1 MNKYMSKAV
10 SLLSA
15 GAMTLS
21 VIAPMSSGAGFSS
34 ANVSYLTEADSGNHF
49 GTSGYSLSLPK
60 FAFSNGE
67 GSTELI
73 MRPTYGSST
82 SSAAEEFPASF
93 DMRTDGSLNGVKDQ
107 GPYGTCWTHSSAASA
122 ESSVMDIDPS
132 VDLSEMHT
140 AFFTYAGP
148 QQKGY
153 DSSLE
158 YYEILDLGGKAS
170 DVVNLWSQW
179 LGPVREEKIPYGD
192 PEIFARQEIRN
203 LSDDA
208 DYHLRNAYLFD
219 LEKDQSDLEAVNQ
232 KIKSFIYNGNAVD
245 ASFYVDEIG
254 YYDFSYDTYYTR
266 LPQRLANHAITIVG
280 WDDNMPADHF
290 KNTPAGDGAWLCR
303 NSWGLNF
310 SDLGFFWISY
320 YDKSLTDFA
329 VYELDDKDNFKKN
342 YHYDTFTPVQSMSA
356 FDEEDINGKSY
367 CANVF
372 SAMTDETIK
381 AVSTYAVNPDSEIEI
396 YIYTGLTDLHDPTS
410 GELASYKKVTPSM
423 TGYLT
428 IDLDDYADVETG
440 EDFSVVAAIY
450 NEDTPYVIPVETAM
464 YVQDDEDDSL
474 YDIGGSASKELI
486 ESYTYRGESFFS
498 ADGKSWTDTLD
509 DPYTYSEEEE
519 QDILQ
524 SLNEDL
530 FYGLEPED
538 EDFIDEAKQS
548 YNMFKRLFES
558 GSVHVKLGNI
568 PLKVFTDPKGTVEFS
583 RPSGEVPADSYVT
596 LRSPEGEQ
604 IYYSI
609 NNGDIMEYNTE
620 PEPEQIKVT
629 EKMNIGAYTSS
640 GAYSER
646 TYSPLKAQL
655 SALYV
660 DTSEEK
666 PYCRQAKR
674 INDSLYEVEL
684 YSFEDGL
691 KFMPVASGDTVI
703 NGGALKAFEFG
714 QWTNVDIGVT
724 TVKFDLKKEGA
735 LDNTVEVRIINSPF
749 NVELG
754 NEMIY
759 YSSADE
765 VYTKDG
771 KLIPDG
777 SYVGD
782 LAGQKVIAKIGSNEI
797 EWEIPERNELPELEI
812 DTLSETLGFIPNDI
826 AGLLEIAP
834 MAEPQDDDYTVPEYR
849 LVDGAWV
856 NSGMVMNKA
865 IRIIPGETLTLR
877 LKEGNG
883 KFASLPVTIEVPQ
896 APDAPEILP
905 EYRQEGMGMV
915 FDDYDYD
922 IARTDQGMNI
932 SFEEYAQKLGYKNTE
947 ACLDIVA
954 ARLGAESDIARAV
967 GYGSWNNE
975 SSYPFGQQLLIR
987 KAATETEFA
996 SKAVVVQYWEKGDVN
1011 KDGTVDGSD
1020 ATIVLKHFGRIMHF
1034 PDPVIPE
1041 EDQYLGDMNGD
1052 GTIDGTDATLILR
1065 IFGQRLAEMS
1075 KE

>member
-1 MNKYMSKAV
+1 MNKYLSKAV
-10 SLLSA
+10 SVLSA
-15 GAMTLS
+15 GAMTLP
-21 VIAPMSSGAGFSS
+21 VIAPLCSGAGFL
-34 ANVSYLTEADSGNHF
+34 AAEVSHLTENGNENHF
-49 GTSGYSLSLPK
+49 GTSDYSLSLPQ
-60 FAFSNGE
+60 FVYSNGE
-67 GSTELI
+67 GSNELI
-73 MRPTYGSST
+73 MRPKYGSSS

-122 ESSVMDIDPS
+122 ESSVMAIDPT

-140 AFFTYAGP
+140 AYFTYAGP
-148 QQKGY
+148 MQKGY

-179 LGPVREEKIPYGD
+179 MGPVREEKLPYGD
-192 PEIFARQEIRN
+192 PEIFAKQEIRDLCN
-203 LSDDA
+203 EA

-219 LEKDQSDLEAVNQ
+219 LEKDHSNFEDVSQT
-232 KIKSFIYNGNAVD
+232 IKSFIYNGNAVD

-254 YYDFSYDTYYTR
+254 YYSYSYNSYYTR

-290 KNTPAGDGAWLCR
+290 KGTPAGDGAWLCR
-303 NSWGLNF
+303 NSWGLNYN
-310 SDLGFFWISY
+310 DQGFFWISY

-342 YHYDTFTPVQSMSA
+342 YHHDTFTPVQSMSA
-356 FDEEDINGKSY
+356 FDEGDINGKSY
-367 CANVF
+367 CANIF
-372 SAMTDETIK
+372 RAENNETIK

-396 YIYTGLTDLHDPTS
+396 YIYTGLTNPTDPTS
-410 GELASYKKVTPSM
+410 GELASYKKITSPL
-423 TGYLT
+423 TGCIT

-464 YVQDDEDDSL
+464 YVLNDDDESL
-474 YDIGGSASKELI
+474 YDIGGSTSEEFI
-486 ESYTYRGESFFS
+486 DRYTGRGESFFS
-498 ADGKSWTDTLD
+498 ADGMSWTDTID

-519 QDILQ
+519 QEIIS
-524 SLNEDL
+524 SLREDL

-538 EDFIDEAKQS
+538 TEFIYESETSFA
-548 YNMFKRLFES
+548 MFKNLFDS

-609 NNGDIMEYNTE
+609 NNGDIMEYSTE
-620 PEPEQIKVT
+620 PEPEKIKVT
-629 EKMNIGAYTSS
+629 ETMTIGAYTSS

-646 TYSPLKAQL
+646 TYSPVKAQL

-660 DTSEEK
+660 DTDENK
-666 PYCRQAKR
+666 PYCRPAKR
-674 INDSLYEVEL
+674 INESLYEVTMEAYDEGVKL
-684 YSFEDGL
+684 
-691 KFMPVASGDTVI
+691 MPVASGDTVI
-703 NGGALKAFEFG
+703 NGGAVKPFEFG
-714 QWTNVDIGVT
+714 EWTEVEMGVT
-724 TVKFDLKKEGA
+724 TMTFDLKKEGA
-735 LDNTVEVRIINSPF
+735 IDNTVEVRIINSPF
-749 NVELG
+749 YVDLEDEVL
-754 NEMIY
+754 Y
-759 YSSADE
+759 YYSADE

-771 KLIPDG
+771 RLISDE

-782 LAGQKVIAKIGSNEI
+782 LTGQTVRVIAGGKEI
-797 EWEIPERNELPELEI
+797 EWKIPERSELPDLEI
-812 DTLSETLGFIPNDI
+812 DTMSETLGFIPNDM
-826 AGLLEIAP
+826 AELLEIAP
-834 MAEPQDDDYTVPEYR
+834 KADPEEEDFAAPTYR
-849 LVDGAWV
+849 LVDGAWI

-865 IRIIPGETLTLR
+865 IKIIPGETLTFRLR
-877 LKEGNG
+877 EGNG

-896 APDAPEILP
+896 APDAPDILP
-905 EYRQEGMGMV
+905 EYRQEGMEMV
-915 FDDYDYD
+915 FDDYDYE
-922 IARTDQGMNI
+922 IARTDQGMDI
-932 SFEEYAQKLGYKNTE
+932 SFEEYAEKLGYKSTE

-987 KAATETEFA
+987 KAATDTEFA
-996 SKAVVVQYWEKGDVN
+996 SKAVAVKYWEKGDVN

-1052 GTIDGTDATLILR
+1052 DVIDGTDATLILR
-1065 IFGQRLAEMS
+1065 IFGQRLAAMT